1 MITRMLFSRMDNSP
15 LVLFRIFFGLL
26 LALECFGALVTGWVR
41 RVLVEPEFTFS
52 FIGFEWLQPLPGP
65 GMYAYFVLMG
75 LLGIAIALG
84 YRYRLSMLLFT
95 LLWTG
100 VYLMQKSSY
109 NNHYYLLVL
118 ISGIMC
124 FLPANAARSLD
135 VLRNPGLRRDSMYAY
150 VKWVIVAQLVIVY
163 TYAAIAKLYPGWF
176 RLDFL
181 QVLMERKADYPLIG
195 ELLQQQWVH
204 RSIALFG
211 IAFDFLVIPL
221 LLWRRTR
228 WWAFGASVFFH
239 LFNSIV
245 LQIGIF
251 PYLSLAFT
259 VFFFDPETIRRRFF
273 PNKPRP
279 EATPFVVPPH
289 AGRILVVLAAY
300 FAIQL
305 ALPLRHHL
313 IEGDVLWTEEG
324 HRLSWRMMLRNR
336 QGSIRFTVRDKETGG
351 TQLIKL
357 DDFLTRGQIRR
368 VAAYPDFIWQFAQ
381 RLRRHYA
388 AFGKDVAVYANGSVS
403 INRQPFAPFI
413 DPEVDLAAE
422 TWDHLRHHRWILPPP
437 TTMESANYRDGGPPA
452 DTLEDSTIKR

>member
-1 MITRMLFSRMDNSP
+1 MISRFLFSRMDNSP

-26 LALECFGALVTGWVR
+26 LALECFGAIATGWVKQ
-41 RVLVEPEFTFS
+41 VLVAPEFTFS

-65 GMYAYFVLMG
+65 WMYGYFTLMG
-75 LLGIAIALG
+75 LLGIAISLG
-84 YRYRLSMLLFT
+84 YRYRWSMLLFT

-100 VYLMQKSSY
+100 VYLMQKSAY
-109 NNHYYLLVL
+109 NNHYYLLIL

-135 VLRNPGLRRDSMYAY
+135 VRRNPALKKDSMYSY
-150 VKWVIVAQLVIVY
+150 VKWVIVAQLLIVY
-163 TYAAIAKLYPGWF
+163 TFAAIAKLYPGWYEMEF
-176 RLDFL
+176 VQL
-181 QVLMERKADYPLIG
+181 LMERKADYPLIG
-195 ELLQQQWVH
+195 EFLQRQWVH
-204 RSIALFG
+204 RGIVLFG

-259 VFFFDPETIRRRFF
+259 VFFFEPETIRKRFF
-273 PNKPRP
+273 PKKARPLQEAFHPPR
-279 EATPFVVPPH
+279 H
-289 AGRILVVLAAY
+289 AGRILAVLAVY

-305 ALPLRHHL
+305 ALPLRHHF

-336 QGSIRFTVRDKETGG
+336 QGSIQFTVRDKATGS

-357 DDFLTRGQIRR
+357 DDFLTRRQIRR
-368 VAAYPDFIWQFAQ
+368 VVAYPDFIWQFAQ
-381 RLRRHYA
+381 RLKQHYA
-388 AFGKDVAVYANGSVS
+388 ALGKEVAVYANGRIS
-403 INRQPFAPFI
+403 INRKPFAPFI
-413 DPEVDLAAE
+413 DPEVDLASE
-422 TWDHLRHHRWILPPP
+422 PWDHLRHHDWILPPP
-437 TTMESANYRDGGPPA
+437 ETWDSGNAGPEHTPA
-452 DTLEDSTIKR
+452 HTLEDSTIKH